1 MHRQEWET
9 PAGSVPSRR
18 LRAARP
24 RAANLIPT
32 LRAAVVWALAGA
44 TTGTGRRRVPQPRA
58 DTAGMAATRMAWVE
72 DPRTLLL
79 RVRNSI
85 CGSRSL
91 VAHHPAHIRAGVTA
105 TTADIADHPA
115 MAERVPLPVT
125 AGVGTRPAVVADM
138 HRAVVVADMR
148 RVAAVVGIPAEA
160 AVEVTPEAVDIA
172 EV

>member
-1 MHRQEWET
+1 
-9 PAGSVPSRR
+9 
-18 LRAARP
+18 
-24 RAANLIPT
+24 
-32 LRAAVVWALAGA
+32 
-44 TTGTGRRRVPQPRA
+44 
-58 DTAGMAATRMAWVE
+58 
-72 DPRTLLL
+72 
-79 RVRNSI
+79 
-85 CGSRSL
+85 
-91 VAHHPAHIRAGVTA
+91 
-105 TTADIADHPA
+105 